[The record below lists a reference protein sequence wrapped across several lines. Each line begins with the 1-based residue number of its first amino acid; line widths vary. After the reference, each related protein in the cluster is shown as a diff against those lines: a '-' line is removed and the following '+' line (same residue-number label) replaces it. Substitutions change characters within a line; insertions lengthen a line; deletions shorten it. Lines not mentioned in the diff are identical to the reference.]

1 MKAIKEV
8 CPMKKL
14 INRLLFVIFKGGL
27 ISMFLSLIRIKLS
40 FWAILVI
47 LAYLITSELDRLSSE
62 NKLKNYIFNVW
73 RKRNGTVNK

>member
-1 MKAIKEV
+1 
-8 CPMKKL
+8 MKKL
-14 INRLLFVIFKGGL
+14 INRLLFMIFKGGL